1 MINKIE
7 KFFVDILIK
16 IKRKYKYHQLKKF
29 YKIKDDSFFEILKE
43 NIENKDTLILTVSF
57 NN

>member
-29 YKIKDDSFFEILKE
+29 YKIKDDFYNPTPMFKVCAVK
-43 NIENKDTLILTVSF
+43 NI
-57 NN
+57 